1 MPPSERALGSGRSVE
16 LRDWAG
22 GGWPN
27 DQEGTSP
34 VSEIA
39 ALFHQLTLGV
49 YVIGVMDAG
58 RRDGFTA
65 AWVMQVSFD
74 PLLLALSINPGNA
87 SYPLL
92 RTGGGFTVSV
102 LRQGQLELARR
113 FGTQSGRDHDK
124 LAGLRWRPGRKG
136 APILEDALAY
146 FECELTGTMP
156 SGDHELVL
164 GRVIDGG
171 ILTHDAEPM
180 AYADTE
186 DMDGS
191 SVLYPVKF

>member
-1 MPPSERALGSGRSVE
+1 
-16 LRDWAG
+16 
-22 GGWPN
+22 
-27 DQEGTSP
+27 

-49 YVIGVMDAG
+49 YVIGVADAG

-74 PLLLALSINPGNA
+74 PLLLALSINPEHA

-92 RTGGGFTVSV
+92 LSGGGFAVSV
-102 LRQGQLELARR
+102 LKQGQVELARR

-146 FECELTGTMP
+146 FDCELTGSMR
-156 SGDHELVL
+156 SGDHQLVV
-164 GRVIDGG
+164 GRVVDGRM
-171 ILTHDAEPM
+171 LTHDAEPM
-180 AYADTE
+180 AYADTA

-191 SVLYPVKF
+191 SALYPVTF